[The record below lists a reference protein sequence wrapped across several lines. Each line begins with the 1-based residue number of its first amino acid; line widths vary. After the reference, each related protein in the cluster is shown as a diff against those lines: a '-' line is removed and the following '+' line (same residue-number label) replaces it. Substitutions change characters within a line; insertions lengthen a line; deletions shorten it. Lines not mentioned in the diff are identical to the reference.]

1 MTSTKETNDQIVH
14 RTPTS
19 SISSEL
25 TEKLNLLKGILK
37 DMSSVAV
44 AYSAGVDS
52 TLLLYIAHE
61 VLGDRM
67 CAITATSFV
76 FPENEKEEA
85 SGFTREHGIP
95 LLFFEFRPMEVPGF
109 RENPPSRCYHC
120 KKALFT
126 ELLSVAEK
134 QGYAHVAEG
143 TNVDDLSDDRP
154 GLRALEELG
163 IQSPLREAGLT
174 KKDIR
179 ELSRQFGLPT
189 WDKPS
194 FACLASR
201 FPYGDPITEKQ
212 LSMVGQ
218 AEAYLATLGLKQYR
232 VRIHNSLARIE
243 VLPGEIHRLAEPE
256 ISAGITARLKQLG
269 FRYVTLDL
277 AGYHG

>member
-154 GLRALEELG
+154 GGVRDPKSTPRGRSHQEGYPRAIQTVRTAHLG
-163 IQSPLREAGLT
+163 QAFFRMS
-174 KKDIR
+174 
-179 ELSRQFGLPT
+179 GLPIPL
-189 WDKPS
+189 WRS
-194 FACLASR
+194 
-201 FPYGDPITEKQ
+201 
-212 LSMVGQ
+212 
-218 AEAYLATLGLKQYR
+218 
-232 VRIHNSLARIE
+232 H
-243 VLPGEIHRLAEPE
+243 H
-256 ISAGITARLKQLG
+256 
-269 FRYVTLDL
+269 
-277 AGYHG
+277 

>member
-1 MTSTKETNDQIVH
+1 M
-14 RTPTS
+14 
-19 SISSEL
+19 
-25 TEKLNLLKGILK
+25 
-37 DMSSVAV
+37 
-44 AYSAGVDS
+44 
-52 TLLLYIAHE
+52 
-61 VLGDRM
+61 
-67 CAITATSFV
+67 
-76 FPENEKEEA
+76 
-85 SGFTREHGIP
+85 
-95 LLFFEFRPMEVPGF
+95 
-109 RENPPSRCYHC
+109 
-120 KKALFT
+120 
-126 ELLSVAEK
+126 
-134 QGYAHVAEG
+134 
-143 TNVDDLSDDRP
+143 DDLSDDRP
-154 GLRALEELG
+154 GLRSLEELG
-163 IQSPLREAGLT
+163 IRSPLREAGLT

-256 ISAGITARLKQLG
+256 IRDGITARLKLLG

-277 AGYHG
+277 TGYHG